1 MGVPPH
7 PGKNKSTHL
16 MIIMFIINFLKN
28 LTCYL
33 FSFISVHFIIFVLD
47 LHVYLKGA
55 DKSQGRVYVAHS
67 AHSRHE
73 PLIRVSHTLHLVPG
87 SLR

>member
-1 MGVPPH
+1 MLSSKD
-7 PGKNKSTHL
+7 GKNKSTHL

-47 LHVYLKGA
+47 WPIFVRALFGKLNPVIACINPFLKPQ
-55 DKSQGRVYVAHS
+55 DELFDFSNNIK
-67 AHSRHE
+67 
-73 PLIRVSHTLHLVPG
+73 T
-87 SLR
+87 